1 VSPPPLRW
9 ARRDPR
15 AIGTLGGVVYAAVV
29 LAWMFSRG
37 LYLSLPSGDPSA
49 VVVGIGYA
57 VGGLVLVA
65 AVPLY
70 LLARF
75 SLLLPA
81 GTTLWLLGTTVY
93 QELYGAHLHPLTSYL
108 TVWPLLFG
116 IALGTGVVEG
126 LVRAATERWFGWGG
140 VRPLV

>member
-1 VSPPPLRW
+1 MSPLRSTL
-9 ARRDPR
+9 RDPR
-15 AIGTLGGVVYAAVV
+15 AIGVLGGVIYSAVV
-29 LAWMFSRG
+29 LVWMFSRG
-37 LYLSLPSGDPSA
+37 VYLSSGDPGT
-49 VVVGIGYA
+49 VVVGVGYS

-75 SLLLPA
+75 ALLLPA
-81 GTTLWLLGTTVY
+81 GTTLWLLGNTVY